1 LPLFLITTLGFTVFT
16 IGYETP
22 QHRLGICG
30 ILILTAVN
38 FRWILTA
45 RLPSV
50 SYLTF
55 MDYFSL
61 GGIIIHISFCVWF
74 ALVGVGL
81 ITSSTSL
88 AKTIEMYVL
97 IGFAVAYISFLAY
110 VLIIF
115 ILSELYKAKFQY
127 ESEKEWKKLQK
138 EKKAFAQG
146 NSNGNLPKKK
156 PDKKTTES
164 DQPAI
169 SQTNVT
175 TFVVAEAK
183 SLP

>member
-1 LPLFLITTLGFTVFT
+1 LITTLGFAVFT

-74 ALVGVGL
+74 SVVGVGL
-81 ITSSTSL
+81 ITSNVKL
-88 AKTIEMYVL
+88 GKTIDQLYVL
-97 IGFAVAYISFLAY
+97 CGFAGLYAAFL
-110 VLIIF
+110 IF
-115 ILSELYKAKFQY
+115 VFFIFLKSEVYKLKFQR
-127 ESEKEWKKLQK
+127 EGEKEWKKVQK
-138 EKKAFAQG
+138 EKKAFAKGYTIPVVQK
-146 NSNGNLPKKK
+146 NNPNLLS
-156 PDKKTTES
+156 TL
-164 DQPAI
+164 
-169 SQTNVT
+169 SQSNVT
-175 TFVVAEAK
+175 TLIVAEA
-183 SLP
+183 LP